1 MTAPYGGMVFFTK
14 WSLFSISS
22 AVGWGGSCVLA
33 KRVQWTLWTS
43 WTVWT
48 ALLIDAQGEILWR
61 GNPDSADV
69 VALIA
74 DAIAQAE

>member
-1 MTAPYGGMVFFTK
+1 MTAPYGGTLFFTK
-14 WSLFSISS
+14 ETPFCISS

-33 KRVQWTLWTS
+33 KRVQWTS

-61 GNPDSADV
+61 GNPNSADV
-69 VALIA
+69 VELIT
-74 DAIAQAE
+74 DAIAPSE